1 MAGER
6 PINAS
11 LRNKIREATGKE
23 IRPIRRPSEAD
34 VSCLVEDLYGY
45 TKGML
50 DLEAIP
56 EGVRHSS
63 WRESHRVQATHI
75 FMLGKILRIL
85 GQEEMVEVI
94 ERGADNV
101 RQIRKDRA
109 SASMY
114 GINES

>member
-1 MAGER
+1 
-6 PINAS
+6 
-11 LRNKIREATGKE
+11 
-23 IRPIRRPSEAD
+23 
-34 VSCLVEDLYGY
+34 
-45 TKGML
+45 
-50 DLEAIP
+50 
-56 EGVRHSS
+56 
-63 WRESHRVQATHI
+63 
-75 FMLGKILRIL
+75 MLGKILRIL